1 VNVFAAI
8 APYTANTN
16 KSEREA
22 QFQATDIDQKGGE
35 MNTVDFVIGQLLSFE
50 MMALSRRHTNR
61 RLALFLSKE
70 QIMENQ
76 FLVILLLVVGLIAN
90 FTVMA
95 SSEK

>member
-1 VNVFAAI
+1 
-8 APYTANTN
+8 
-16 KSEREA
+16 
-22 QFQATDIDQKGGE
+22 

-50 MMALSRRHTNR
+50 MMALSRRYTDR

-70 QIMENQ
+70 RIMENQ
-76 FLVILLLVVGLIAN
+76 LLVILLLVVGLIAN